1 MTVEAGRSTDLREPV
16 LVVLD
21 TPEAARTY
29 AAERVARILAEAVR
43 VRGRANWAT
52 TGGSVVPGLYRALA
66 APGFAAAVPW
76 SAVHVWW
83 GDDRCVPRDD
93 PLCNVRPLE
102 DVLLRSGAIPLPSAN
117 LHPFPVDAATADG
130 MTAERAAAQIA
141 AELLAADLVMVD
153 GWPVLDLILLGV
165 GADGHVLSV
174 FPGSHAFDS
183 TDWALAI
190 PAPSHIAP
198 YVERMTLNPA
208 ILGVARSL
216 LVVAT
221 GAPKAAILSEVLG
234 GARDPRRWPA
244 QLARRPSATWILDE
258 AAAADLPRSVRHR
271 DLPEMPDADSGRP
284 TASSLPE

>member
-1 MTVEAGRSTDLREPV
+1 MTVEADRSTGVGEPD

-21 TPEAARTY
+21 TAKAATTF
-29 AAERVARILAEAVR
+29 AAERVATILAEAVQA
-43 VRGRANWAT
+43 RGRADWAT

-66 APGFAAAVPW
+66 APGFAAGVPW

-83 GDDRCVPRDD
+83 GDDRCVQRDD

-117 LHPFPVDAATADG
+117 LHPFPVEAANADG
-130 MTAERAAAQIA
+130 MSAARAAAQVD
-141 AELLAADLVMVD
+141 AELRVADLETVD
-153 GWPVLDLILLGV
+153 GWPVFDLVLLGV

-174 FPGSHAFDS
+174 FPGSSAFDS
-183 TDWALAI
+183 TDWALPI
-190 PAPSHIAP
+190 PAPTHIAP
-198 YVERMTLNPA
+198 HVERMTLNPA

-221 GAPKAAILSEVLG
+221 GAAKAAILVEVLG

-244 QLARRPSATWILDE
+244 QLARRNVATWVLDRE
-258 AAAADLPRSVRHR
+258 AAALLAR
-271 DLPEMPDADSGRP
+271 
-284 TASSLPE
+284 

>member
-1 MTVEAGRSTDLREPV
+1 MTVEAGRSTGVGEPD

-21 TPEAARTY
+21 TRTAATTF

-43 VRGRANWAT
+43 ARGRADWAT

-66 APGFAAAVPW
+66 APGLGDAVPW

-117 LHPFPVDAATADG
+117 LHPFPIDAANADG
-130 MTAERAAAQIA
+130 MSAARAAAQVA
-141 AELLAADLVMVD
+141 AELRVADLETID
-153 GWPVLDLILLGV
+153 GWPVFDLILLGV

-174 FPGSHAFDS
+174 FPGSRAFDS
-183 TDWALAI
+183 TDWALPI

-198 YVERMTLNPA
+198 HVERMTLNPA

-221 GAPKAAILSEVLG
+221 GALKAAVLGEVLG
-234 GARDPRRWPA
+234 GAHDPRRWPA
-244 QLARRPSATWILDE
+244 QLARRSGATWILDE
-258 AAAADLPRSVRHR
+258 AAAADLPPDVRQRH
-271 DLPEMPDADSGRP
+271 LPEAPDADP
-284 TASSLPE
+284 TRRTVSSLPD